1 MPFSCYNI
9 KRNVKGVDTCMT
21 VKRILSSMEAS
32 FNMEGFRFDDDC
44 RKRVENILESRLT
57 VADAISELNRKYGV
71 S

>member
-1 MPFSCYNI
+1 
-9 KRNVKGVDTCMT
+9 
-21 VKRILSSMEAS
+21 MEAS

-71 S
+71 SQQDNERSRV

>member
-1 MPFSCYNI
+1 
-9 KRNVKGVDTCMT
+9 MT

-32 FNMEGFRFDDDC
+32 FNMEGFQFDNDW

-71 S
+71 SQQVNERSRV

>member
-1 MPFSCYNI
+1 
-9 KRNVKGVDTCMT
+9 MT

-44 RKRVENILESRLT
+44 RKRENILESRLT

-71 S
+71 SQQDNERSRV

>member
-1 MPFSCYNI
+1 
-9 KRNVKGVDTCMT
+9 MT